1 MGAGRSDKREVASTA
16 VTQQS
21 NCKGNSDLRLIR
33 TPDRYAGR
41 AYACPRGLCVTLFP
55 QPSPQMHG
63 PGYQARAWRGA
74 LKGGRAGQQYFI
86 DLPKAINGAII
97 FLPTPVLLCRGATYQ
112 NASDSIK

>member
-74 LKGGRAGQQYFI
+74 LKGGRAGQQWV
-86 DLPKAINGAII
+86 P
-97 FLPTPVLLCRGATYQ
+97 LCVHRRARGAC
-112 NASDSIK
+112 AALDHGEGG